1 MLGIDARYYYHIF
14 TWLVALL
21 SFFVF
26 SRYSSYS
33 QSRLEKSGNGLSPGV
48 FLLALF
54 LVLFIGNRPI
64 SGKYFVDMS
73 LYYHTW
79 SLYIGSN
86 YQITW
91 NTTNKVFDNLLNSM
105 ASSGVSVYTFFVL
118 IAAIYFVGI
127 AWACSSLF
135 PRDKMAAFLV
145 YLGAFS
151 TFQYGV
157 NGIKAG
163 AAASLFL
170 MALAMYTKQKKLWTM
185 VFLFLSW
192 GFHHSM
198 ILPVVAFVV
207 CVFVKDPKWYFA
219 LWILSFFMAMFH
231 ITFVQ
236 TLFAGFVD
244 EEGAEYLMGYE
255 DHIRHDMLG
264 GFRIDFIAYSAAP
277 VVIGWIAVFKKQI
290 VSREYEFLLNLYI
303 LINSVWMLCMYAE
316 FTNRIAYLSW
326 LMLPIVL
333 IYPLLN
339 EDWGSGQYKTFQWVA
354 LGHLAFTLFLSY
366 VYYLI

>member
-1 MLGIDARYYYHIF
+1 MFNIDARYYLHIY

-26 SRYSSYS
+26 SQYSSYS
-33 QSRLEKSGNGLSPGV
+33 ESRLDRNENGFSLGV
-48 FLLALF
+48 FLLTLF
-54 LVLFIGNRPI
+54 LVLFIGERPI
-64 SGKYFVDMS
+64 SGRYFVDMS
-73 LYYHTW
+73 MYRHMWNLYEGT
-79 SLYIGSN
+79 N
-86 YQITW
+86 YRITW

-105 ASSGVSVYTFFVL
+105 ASSGANVYTFFVL
-118 IAAIYFVGI
+118 IAAIYFIGI

-151 TFQYGV
+151 TYGFGT

-170 MALAMYTKQKKLWTM
+170 VALAMYAKRKWLWMT

-198 ILPVVAFVV
+198 VLPVVAFVA
-207 CVFVKDPKWYFA
+207 CLFVKNPRWYFA
-219 LWILSFFMAMFH
+219 FWVLCFFMAMFH
-231 ITFVQ
+231 ITFIQ
-236 TLFAGFVD
+236 TLFAGFID

-255 DHIRHDMLG
+255 SHIRHDILG

-277 VVIGWIAVFKKQI
+277 IVIGWIAVFKKQI
-290 VSREYEFLLNLYI
+290 VSREYMFLLNVYI
-303 LINSVWMLCMYAE
+303 LINSVWLLCMYAE
-316 FTNRIAYLSW
+316 FTNRISYLSW

-333 IYPLLN
+333 IYPYLN
-339 EDWGSGQYKTFQWVA
+339 EEWGEGQYRTFQWVA
-354 LGHLAFTLFLSY
+354 LGHLSFTLFLQY
-366 VYYLI
+366 IYY

>member
-1 MLGIDARYYYHIF
+1 MLSIDARYYFHIF

-26 SRYSSYS
+26 SQYSSYS
-33 QSRLEKSGNGLSPGV
+33 QSRLEKSGNGISLGV
-48 FLLALF
+48 FLLTLF

-64 SGKYFVDMS
+64 SGRYFVDMRMYS
-73 LYYHTW
+73 MFYNNLE
-79 SLYIGSN
+79 GSAFSFN
-86 YQITW
+86 W
-91 NTTNKVFDNLLNSM
+91 NVGNKLFDNYFRFL
-105 ASSGVSVYTFFVL
+105 ASKSVPIEFFFL
-118 IAAIYFVGI
+118 SIAAIYFVGM
-127 AWACSSLF
+127 AWTCSTLF
-135 PRDKMAAFLV
+135 PRDKMAALLV

-151 TFQYGV
+151 TFSYGT

-170 MALAMYTKQKKLWTM
+170 IALAMYVNQRKLWTV
-185 VFLFLSW
+185 VFLLLSW

-255 DHIRHDMLG
+255 EHIRHDMLG

-277 VVIGWIAVFKKQI
+277 VVIGWIAIFKRQI

-339 EDWGSGQYKTFQWVA
+339 EDWGENQYGTFQWVA
-354 LGHLAFTLFLSY
+354 LGHLVFTLFMNY